1 LPLSAPSSLAAT
13 VIRRQNRAVIRRQ
26 NRAAVLSVHSTSQ
39 PAGRRGALGAAV
51 ATLAL
56 VAAGCGGDDGDGGGP
71 AKDGAPATA
80 GKSNV
85 VEIRDFKYFPPKA
98 SVKKG
103 ESITV
108 SNVDTADHTITA
120 SDGKVFDTGVIKPK
134 EKKKLTFDEPGSF
147 PYICDLHPFMKGEI
161 VVQ

>member
-1 LPLSAPSSLAAT
+1 
-13 VIRRQNRAVIRRQ
+13 VIRRHTDGEVFSVRAINHSAGGGRGPH
-26 NRAAVLSVHSTSQ
+26 RAAFATVV
-39 PAGRRGALGAAV
+39 AVAV

-56 VAAGCGGDDGDGGGP
+56 MAAGCGGSDDGGGTRS
-71 AKDGAPATA
+71 KDGAPATA

-85 VEIRDFKYFPPKA
+85 IEIRDFKYFPPKA

-120 SDGKVFDTGVIKPK
+120 SDGKVFDTGVLKPK
-134 EKKKLTFDEPGSF
+134 ETKKLTFDEPGSF